1 MAKETFL
8 LFIKDNGDDT
18 YAATTLPAR
27 NFLGVDADSDT
38 TTLQVSFLKEDGAT
52 NAAIVKLGFTGA
64 VKEACKALA
73 GALAGQNRGLIT
85 VVDERA
91 SKFLHPFNALDSIG

>member
-1 MAKETFL
+1 MTKETFL
-8 LFIKDNGDDT
+8 LFIKDDNESMMV
-18 YAATTLPAR
+18 PAR

-38 TTLQVSFLKEDGAT
+38 TTLQVSFLKEDGTA
-52 NAAIVKLGFTGA
+52 NAAIITLGFTGA

-85 VVDERA
+85 IADDRA
-91 SKFLHPFNALDSIG
+91 EKHLAPFNVIDSIA

>member
-1 MAKETFL
+1 MKKETFL
-8 LFIKDNGDDT
+8 LFIKDDDESHVV
-18 YAATTLPAR
+18 PAR

-38 TTLQVSFLKEDGAT
+38 TTLQVSFLKETGSP
-52 NAAIVKLGFTGA
+52 NAAIYQLGFEGP

-85 VVDERA
+85 VADARA
-91 SKFLHPFNALDSIG
+91 NKFLAPFNAIDSIT

>member
-1 MAKETFL
+1 MEKETFL
-8 LFIKDNGDDT
+8 LFIKDDNESMM
-18 YAATTLPAR
+18 LPAS

-38 TTLQVSFLKEDGAT
+38 TTLQVSFLKEDGAAD
-52 NAAIVKLGFTGA
+52 AAIVTLGFTGA

-85 VVDERA
+85 VADARA
-91 SKFLHPFNALDSIG
+91 SKFLHPFNALDLIA

>member
-8 LFIKDNGDDT
+8 LFIRDDNESMM
-18 YAATTLPAR
+18 LPAR

-38 TTLQVSFLKEDGAT
+38 TTLQVSFLKEDGAAD
-52 NAAIVKLGFTGA
+52 AAIITLGFTGT

-85 VVDERA
+85 IADDRAGKHLAPFTVVD
-91 SKFLHPFNALDSIG
+91 SIT

>member
-8 LFIKDNGDDT
+8 LFIKDDNESMMV
-18 YAATTLPAR
+18 PAR
-27 NFLGVDADSDT
+27 NFLGVDADTNTS
-38 TTLQVSFLKEDGAT
+38 TLEVSFLKEDGTA
-52 NAAIVKLGFTGA
+52 NAAIITLRFTGV

-85 VVDERA
+85 VVDGRA
-91 SKFLHPFNALDSIG
+91 EKFLHPFNSIQTIT